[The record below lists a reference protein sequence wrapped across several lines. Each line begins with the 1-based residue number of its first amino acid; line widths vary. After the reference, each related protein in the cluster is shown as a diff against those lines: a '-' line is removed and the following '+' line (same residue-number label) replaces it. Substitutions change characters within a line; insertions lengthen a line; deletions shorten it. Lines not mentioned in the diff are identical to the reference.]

1 MNLTGLTGSPHL
13 QAALSG
19 PLSHAYLI
27 SGPGAERRTLAEIMA
42 RSLIC
47 SGGGERPCNTCPAC
61 QKALRGIHPDILL
74 TGREPDGD
82 KKDILVG
89 QIREITRDA
98 HTLPNEAARKVYI
111 VDGADAMNPSAQNA
125 FLKALEEPPGFVTFL
140 LLAENPLALLPTVRS
155 RCIHLTLAPTATDK
169 QAPDIEGTHVALADA
184 FFNVFSTGGL
194 PLLEFCVGL
203 EKTDRQT
210 LTAFVDV
217 CHGQLIQTLARPAE
231 DGVRLLAAVE
241 LFDSLRE
248 DLERNVSAGH
258 ISGKIAATLLA

>member
-1 MNLTGLTGSPHL
+1 MNLTGLAGSPHL
-13 QAALSG
+13 RAALSG

-27 SGPGAERRTLAEIMA
+27 SGPAAERCALAEIMA

-47 SGGGERPCNTCPAC
+47 TGEGERPCNACTAC
-61 QKALRGIHPDILL
+61 QKAQRGIHPDILL
-74 TGREPDGD
+74 TSRAVDGG

-111 VDGADAMNPSAQNA
+111 VDEADTMNPSAQNA

-155 RCIHLTLAPTATDK
+155 RCIHLSVSPAPADDT
-169 QAPDIEGTHVALADA
+169 APDADGAHTALTEA
-184 FFNVFSTGGL
+184 FFKAFSPGGL

-203 EKTDRQT
+203 EKTDRPT
-210 LTAFVDV
+210 LTAFVNA
-217 CHGQLIQTLARPAE
+217 CHGQLIQALARPGA
-231 DGVRLLAAVE
+231 DGVRLLAAVD